1 MGKNQLANSL
11 SLNKLIPIILVGMMG
26 ISTAFAQNFVNNVSK
41 VGTTA
46 GAIMD
51 MPVNARGLAMGNA
64 ISGFGFDAS
73 VIHWNP
79 AAIANT
85 PSTLISASYIPWLV
99 NTDLQHIAVVFPLR
113 RFTVGGFITTWS
125 MDDMPVR
132 TEVEQYGTGEYFNA
146 GDILASLTFAT
157 SLTDRF
163 SIGFNIKYIQER
175 IWHSTAQGM
184 AIDMGTI
191 YKTDILNGL
200 SIIAVITNY
209 GTDMQMTGR
218 DRSIFHD
225 PDPLAEGNNEKIP
238 ADYSTDKW
246 SQPLNFRFGIAANII
261 QNDFIHLQ
269 SEIDVLHPSNNH
281 ETIDIGIEALLRNL
295 IYLRCGW
302 SSLLQKNSI
311 EGISI
316 GAGLKISM
324 VFGSILMDYGFR
336 DHGNLGILQAFS
348 MSLIL

>member
-1 MGKNQLANSL
+1 MEKNQLVNLL
-11 SLNKLIPIILVGMMG
+11 SLNKLTPIILVGIMG
-26 ISTAFAQNFVNNVSK
+26 TSGAFAQNFVNNVSK

-85 PSTLISASYIPWLV
+85 PSSLISASYIPWLI
-99 NTDLQHIAVVFPLR
+99 NTDLQHIAVVFPVR
-113 RFTVGGFITTWS
+113 RITVGGFITTWS

-132 TEVEQYGTGEYFNA
+132 TEVEQYGTGEYFDA
-146 GDILASLTFAT
+146 GDLLVALTVAT

-163 SIGFNIKYIQER
+163 SIGFNIKYLQER
-175 IWHSTAQGM
+175 IWHSTAKGF
-184 AIDMGTI
+184 AVDMGTI

-246 SQPLNFRFGIAANII
+246 SLPLNFRFGIAANII

-281 ETIDIGIEALLRNL
+281 ETIDVGIEALLRNL

-302 SSLLQKNSI
+302 SSLLQKDSI
-311 EGISI
+311 EGISV
-316 GAGLKISM
+316 GAGLKIPM
-324 VFGSILMDYGFR
+324 VFGSILIDYGFR
-336 DHGNLGILQAFS
+336 DHGNLGILQAFT
-348 MSLIL
+348 MGLIL

>member
-1 MGKNQLANSL
+1 MEKNQLANLL
-11 SLNKLIPIILVGMMG
+11 SLNKLTLIILVGILG
-26 ISTAFAQNFVNNVSK
+26 ISSVFAQNFVNDVSK

-46 GAIMD
+46 GAILD

-99 NTDLQHIAVVFPLR
+99 NTDLQHFAVVFPLQR
-113 RFTVGGFITTWS
+113 ITLGGFITTWS

-132 TEVEQYGTGEYFNA
+132 TEVEQFGTGEYFNA
-146 GDILASLTFAT
+146 GDLLASLTVAT

-163 SIGFNIKYIQER
+163 SIGFNIKYLQER
-175 IWHSTAQGM
+175 IWHSTAKGF
-184 AIDMGTI
+184 AIDMGTL
-191 YKTDILNGL
+191 YKADIFKGL

-218 DRSIFHD
+218 DQDVFHD
-225 PDPLAEGNNEKIP
+225 PDPIADGNNEKIP
-238 ADYSTDKW
+238 ADYTTDKW

-261 QNDFIHLQ
+261 QNDFMHLQ
-269 SEIDVLHPSNNH
+269 AEIDLLHPSNNH
-281 ETIDIGIEALLRNL
+281 ETIDIGVETLLRNL

-302 SSLLQKNSI
+302 SSLLQKDSI
-311 EGISI
+311 EGLSV
-316 GAGLKISM
+316 GAGLKIPM
-324 VFGSILMDYGFR
+324 VFGSILVDYGFR
-336 DHGNLGILQAFS
+336 DFGNLGILHAFT